1 MGITTVVD
9 SVRTWRDTTAG
20 LLPRVTAAAQADAK
34 RLAHTAHV
42 RPHSPPRPAAARD
55 RAGLTARRAWLR
67 QGGAVSDKVK
77 SLRKAAEKLASRSD
91 ALLAIVE
98 ELRALSAK
106 AEKADAAAR
115 RKRDKKVR
123 DT

>member
-1 MGITTVVD
+1 M
-9 SVRTWRDTTAG
+9 
-20 LLPRVTAAAQADAK
+20 
-34 RLAHTAHV
+34 
-42 RPHSPPRPAAARD
+42 
-55 RAGLTARRAWLR
+55 
-67 QGGAVSDKVK
+67 SDKVK

-123 DT
+123 HTLVPR

>member
-1 MGITTVVD
+1 M
-9 SVRTWRDTTAG
+9 
-20 LLPRVTAAAQADAK
+20 
-34 RLAHTAHV
+34 
-42 RPHSPPRPAAARD
+42 
-55 RAGLTARRAWLR
+55 
-67 QGGAVSDKVK
+67 SDKVK

-115 RKRDKKVR
+115 GKRDKKVR
-123 DT
+123 DTSSSEPPRPAAAGMRACGGV